1 MTALDLFQVA
11 PPADTAASAS
21 SAADSRYG
29 VPSVGSALRKLMEDA
44 RVGRVRATSPGD
56 RWLVLRIE
64 EALRGFDDI
73 QQMATRDDLQ
83 PPTYPGG
90 TAGRASIR
98 ASRARALTPA

>member
-1 MTALDLFQVA
+1 MTALGLVQVA
-11 PPADTAASAS
+11 PPAATAASPS

-29 VPSVGSALRKLMEDA
+29 VPSVGSALRKLLEDA
-44 RVGRVRATSPGD
+44 RAGRARATSPGD

-64 EALRGFDDI
+64 EALLGFDDI
-73 QQMATRDDLQ
+73 QQMATDEELQ
-83 PPTYPGG
+83 PPTYAGG